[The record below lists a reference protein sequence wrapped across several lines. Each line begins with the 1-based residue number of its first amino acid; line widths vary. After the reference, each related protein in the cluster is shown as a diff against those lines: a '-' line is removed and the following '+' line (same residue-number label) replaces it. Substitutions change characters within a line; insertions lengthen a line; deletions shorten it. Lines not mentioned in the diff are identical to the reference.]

1 MFVTYINSY
10 SIVYDIMINNF
21 LMYEFVRYRRYMKSE
36 YEIDIM
42 NWCGMV
48 IGMGM
53 NAIHKYRNADL
64 RL

>member
-53 NAIHKYRNADL
+53 NP
-64 RL
+64 